1 MTSAAIPF
9 GRSTTDPTR
18 MQIRAGVAHRATID
32 ALQQVSQACVPWQW
46 PIPIPVAVALVGPD
60 TTDDLLITAIARAAL
75 TAAADA
81 ETALNPRVCDL
92 ARPTPEHADAFR
104 AALAGTIREASVL
117 TQIGRCT
124 CDQTADVLGMS
135 VDQVSNASRA
145 ARDLLTAARSL
156 SRRRVNRPAA
166 WRVRQYSEVTHG

>member
-18 MQIRAGVAHRATID
+18 MQIRAGVAHRATIE
-32 ALQQVSQACVPWQW
+32 APQKVSQACVPRLW
-46 PIPIPVAVALVGPD
+46 PIPIAVAPVGPD
-60 TTDDLLITAIARAAL
+60 AADDLLITAIAQAAL
-75 TAAADA
+75 TGGGAADA
-81 ETALNPRVCDL
+81 EAALNSSVCNL
-92 ARPTPEHADAFR
+92 ARPTAEGADAFR
-104 AALAGTIREASVL
+104 AARPGTIREAFVL